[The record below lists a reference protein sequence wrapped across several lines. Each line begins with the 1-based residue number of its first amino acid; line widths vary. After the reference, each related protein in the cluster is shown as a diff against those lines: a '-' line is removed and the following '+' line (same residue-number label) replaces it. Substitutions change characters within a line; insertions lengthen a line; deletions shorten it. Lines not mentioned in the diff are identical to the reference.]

1 MNVCLGGRIRKRAG
15 VFKWTRA
22 AWKKEVEENGLA
34 SSTKKGYQ
42 AAWNKWNRW
51 CRLAEQEL
59 QSVDDLA
66 PSLEVLCSYIQY
78 QCIFHPVSTVR
89 GYVRRASTVS
99 KDRGGD
105 GLIKKEWMRVI
116 NRTYK
121 AAAQRFRQVTS
132 KRRPMTVDILKKIRS
147 QLKHESH
154 NDRAIWAILCL
165 GVFTLARIGELL
177 PSGSSKL
184 EVTRKA
190 LTIRG
195 DHGVL
200 SLVGTKTDRD
210 RRGVQLHFFRNNS
223 VCCPVA
229 AVNAYLTGLTT
240 GATAQAL
247 FVFVDDKGVKMTQ
260 ARVIERVRVLLD
272 QAGLEG
278 KDFSGILLRRG
289 GAQVLL
295 RLGADE
301 KVIMA
306 MGRWKSACFR
316 RYLTIEESDLAQWQK
331 KMAES

>member
-1 MNVCLGGRIRKRAG
+1 MFICLGGRVCRRGGI
-15 VFKWTRA
+15 FKWTRA
-22 AWKKEVEENGLA
+22 AWKKEVAKNGLA
-34 SSTKKGYQ
+34 PSTKRGYQ
-42 AAWNKWNRW
+42 AAWGKWIRW

-59 QSVDDLA
+59 QSVDELA
-66 PSLEVLCSYIQY
+66 PTIEVLCSFIQY
-78 QCIFHPVSTVR
+78 QCILHPVSTVR

-99 KDRGGD
+99 KDKGGG
-105 GLIKKEWMRVI
+105 GLIKKDWTRVI

-121 AAAQRFRQVTS
+121 AAARRFKQVTS
-132 KRRPMTVDILKKIRS
+132 KRRPMTVEILKRIKS

-184 EVTRKA
+184 EVTRRA
-190 LTIRG
+190 LVIRG

-200 SLVGTKTDRD
+200 SLVGTKTDAD
-210 RRGVQLHFFRNNS
+210 RKGVQLHFFRNNS

-229 AVNAYLTGLTT
+229 AMNAYLTGLTA
-240 GATAQAL
+240 GATSQAL
-247 FVFVDDKGVKMTQ
+247 FVDDKGERMTQ
-260 ARVIERVRVLLD
+260 AKVIDRVRALLD
-272 QAGLEG
+272 QIGLEG
-278 KDFSGILLRRG
+278 KDFSGISLRRG